1 MSAKCKTVAI
11 ANHKGGVGKTTTAV
25 TLAAAATHFR
35 YRALLVDLD
44 PQSQCSTSL
53 GVPRSDGLYHV
64 LRRDQSLASA
74 VQTARPRLD
83 LLPGDRASTARLQ
96 DELVGDPWGHL
107 ALAEALDRVN
117 TYDVVILDCPPT
129 LGRLNVAALMAADHV
144 IVPTTCN
151 FLGLESVGQY
161 LTELDLA
168 RQRRGGPTCS
178 CIAIL
183 PTFYDTRTTAS
194 RDAHDV
200 LLSDF
205 GNLVAQPIPRATVAE
220 RLVENGRT
228 IWELAPRAPVGLAY
242 AWLAQW
248 FYQEVL

>member
-1 MSAKCKTVAI
+1 MKGKTIAI

-44 PQSQCSTSL
+44 PQAQCSTSL
-53 GVPRSDGLYHV
+53 GVHRTDGLYHV
-64 LRRDQSLASA
+64 LRQDLPLARAVIHARD
-74 VQTARPRLD
+74 RLD

-107 ALAEALDRVN
+107 ALADALDAVN

-151 FLGLESVGQY
+151 YLGLESVGQY
-161 LTELDLA
+161 LTELETA

-178 CIAIL
+178 CVAIL
-183 PTFYDTRTTAS
+183 PTFYDVRTTAS
-194 RDAHDV
+194 RDAHNA
-200 LLSDF
+200 LASDF
-205 GNLVAQPIPRATVAE
+205 GALVAQPIPRATVAE
-220 RLVENGRT
+220 RLVEDGKT
-228 IWELAPRAPVGLAY
+228 LWELAPRAPVSLAY

>member
-1 MSAKCKTVAI
+1 MPHKTIAI

-44 PQSQCSTSL
+44 PQAQCSTSL
-53 GVPRSDGLYHV
+53 GVHRTDGLYHV
-64 LRRDQSLASA
+64 LRHDLPLARA
-74 VQTARPRLD
+74 VIHARPRLD

-107 ALAEALDRVN
+107 ALSDALDAVN

-144 IVPTTCN
+144 LVPTTCN
-151 FLGLESVGQY
+151 YLGLESVGQY
-161 LTELDLA
+161 LTELETA
-168 RQRRGGPTCS
+168 RQRRRGPTCT

-183 PTFYDTRTTAS
+183 PTFYDVRTVAS
-194 RDAHDV
+194 RDAHSALVD
-200 LLSDF
+200 DF
-205 GNLVAQPIPRATVAE
+205 GALVAPPIPRATIAE
-220 RLVENGRT
+220 RLVEDGKT
-228 IWELAPRAPVGLAY
+228 LWELAPRAPVSLAY